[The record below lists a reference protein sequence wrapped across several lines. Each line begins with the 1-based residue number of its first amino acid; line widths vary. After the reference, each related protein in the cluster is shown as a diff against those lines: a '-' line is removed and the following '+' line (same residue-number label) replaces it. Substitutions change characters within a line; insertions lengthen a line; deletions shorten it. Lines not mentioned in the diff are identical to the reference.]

1 MKSINYEKWE
11 PKISFLFKVL
21 FLLYMFSQAI
31 VIFHRTAIVKGF
43 LWCMLLTGV
52 VVCLLRLYK
61 IRDYIKVKGIIWL
74 VMFVFS
80 YLISIICNRNYGVGA
95 DFANLIILSLAIFA
109 VYLPEISENKKQI
122 KKELEIISQIFLGL
136 MNVSIVISLIML
148 IIGYGEMWDRGDY
161 MLKVGI
167 VENRLWGVF
176 TGPNLAAIYAVVSMG
191 LCFYFWRVARKK
203 IYYIITIGLDV
214 LYLIFADSRTGTVCL
229 FVLIAFVSFML
240 LVRMD
245 NLLKIKNVIVRSG
258 TCVVVSL
265 LLASF
270 VAMVP
275 TQLQKVYNYAIIN
288 IGEEL
293 GDDEDAKVIK
303 REYDLSGDISNKRWT
318 IWESGLEIFESKP
331 ITGVGFHH
339 LKTYAK
345 KELPNTYM
353 ATNTSNLGH
362 MHNEILNILVSQGIL
377 GIIPFILFTITSVVS
392 IFRKYLKTGGREYK
406 EYTFLIG
413 CLATICV
420 GIMLNEGVL
429 YHYTPNATM
438 FWVILSYL
446 RYTEIE

>member
-1 MKSINYEKWE
+1 
-11 PKISFLFKVL
+11 
-21 FLLYMFSQAI
+21 
-31 VIFHRTAIVKGF
+31 
-43 LWCMLLTGV
+43 
-52 VVCLLRLYK
+52 
-61 IRDYIKVKGIIWL
+61 
-74 VMFVFS
+74 
-80 YLISIICNRNYGVGA
+80 
-95 DFANLIILSLAIFA
+95 
-109 VYLPEISENKKQI
+109 
-122 KKELEIISQIFLGL
+122 
-136 MNVSIVISLIML
+136 ML

-176 TGPNLAAIYAVVSMG
+176 TVPNLAAIYAVVSMG

-345 KELPNTYM
+345 KELPNT
-353 ATNTSNLGH
+353 
-362 MHNEILNILVSQGIL
+362 
-377 GIIPFILFTITSVVS
+377 
-392 IFRKYLKTGGREYK
+392 
-406 EYTFLIG
+406 
-413 CLATICV
+413 
-420 GIMLNEGVL
+420 
-429 YHYTPNATM
+429 
-438 FWVILSYL
+438 
-446 RYTEIE
+446 